1 MRFGH
6 FCWVYIFSFCL
17 SIPAARA
24 SLPRDPALK
33 GVCESLADLPPV
45 SGEAFEEELLAL
57 VGSLPMKADETR
69 IPVRERV
76 SLIEIFSNRDA
87 SKVLE
92 YAGRIPHLLR
102 RQGLVM
108 DKKIQNPLRDLIE
121 IFAFTLQRNEDPSL
135 AIESIIAGCL
145 LIEKQ
150 DYAHFNPVVDARR
163 VAVSGTEL
171 SANPTPSLM
180 SIRWEQRSLSLKPI
194 VLAALKAIEK
204 LILNEKARRFAL
216 RAEGLPG
223 FDRWPRGEKP
233 SNLPAHSRSSSGT
246 TAADFVAAALDVS
259 TDPWIWVPGDVIDI
273 LGTVLTSPA
282 SDTAAEAGMETASV
296 AAEVVGSTLEHVNLA
311 DPDFLSSLSEGVMPL
326 VEAGLHAGAAVG
338 EVVAEGAQAAGE
350 FFAGIL
356 GGLFD

>member
-1 MRFGH
+1 MRFGR
-6 FCWVYIFSFCL
+6 FCWVYVFSFCL

-24 SLPRDPALK
+24 SLPRDPAPQ
-33 GVCESLADLPPV
+33 GPCELLADAPPV
-45 SGEAFEEELLAL
+45 SGEAFEEELLTL

-150 DYAHFNPVVDARR
+150 DYAHFNPVVDPRR
-163 VAVSGTEL
+163 VAVSGTEFTG
-171 SANPTPSLM
+171 TPS
-180 SIRWEQRSLSLKPI
+180 SPAPIRWEQRSLSLKP
-194 VLAALKAIEK
+194 VVSATLRAIEK

-216 RAEGLPG
+216 RAEGRPG

-233 SNLPAHSRSSSGT
+233 SNLPPYAKSHRGT
-246 TAADFVAAALDVS
+246 TIEDFAAAALDVY
-259 TDPWIWVPGDVIDI
+259 TDPWIWVPGDVIEI
-273 LGTVLTSPA
+273 LGTVLTTPA
-282 SDTAAEAGMETASV
+282 SHSAAEAGIETASV

-311 DPDFLSSLSEGVMPL
+311 DPDFLSSLSEGVMPI

-350 FFAGIL
+350 FFASIL